1 MRPAAVSST
10 TNEMVTL
17 AYSDEELTRIID
29 RGVIVRNDFR
39 LHASFLAPELQP
51 TDAPVPTEAPKPTE
65 APTEAPKPT
74 EAPTEAPKPTV
85 APTDAPK
92 PTEAPTEAPKPTEA
106 PTEAPKPTEAP
117 TEPSSRTIIFSNNK
131 GFSEVNIYYWSEE
144 NQPVDWPGV
153 PMTYLDTNEMG
164 EKRYTIELPA
174 GMTNYVINDGGSQQT
189 VDIDFTGSTGVYL
202 TDKNSSGNYE
212 VAFYDIGGDT
222 NPTTAPTTAPQPTT
236 PTPSVADGYYLVGT
250 MTDWKA
256 DAAFKFSENTANP
269 GEYMLSTTLAATDGI
284 KAVKVENGA
293 ITTWYPDGMDN
304 EYTVDAAHA
313 GDVTIYFKTTY
324 QSDWSTFGG
333 YMYIDGGSAPT
344 PDPTTAPTEA
354 PDVTDR
360 TIIFSNNKG
369 FSTVNIYYWS
379 EEDQPVD
386 WPGVPMTYLDTNE
399 MGEKRYTIELPAGM
413 TNYVIN
419 DGGTQQTVDIDFTG
433 ATGVYMTDK
442 DSSGNYAVAFYDIGG
457 TDPTPDPTT
466 APQPTT
472 PTPTE
477 ATKNYVYLNAGG
489 SILWDQANARFKLYV
504 WNDDGEKWL
513 TGTAVN
519 GKYQFEVPAGYTD
532 GIFVRMDPAKTA
544 DDWDSVWNQTGDLTL
559 QIGKTYTI
567 TSWTGG
573 DNGHSGGSW
582 S

>member
-1 MRPAAVSST
+1 
-10 TNEMVTL
+10 
-17 AYSDEELTRIID
+17 
-29 RGVIVRNDFR
+29 
-39 LHASFLAPELQP
+39 
-51 TDAPVPTEAPKPTE
+51 
-65 APTEAPKPT
+65 
-74 EAPTEAPKPTV
+74 
-85 APTDAPK
+85 
-92 PTEAPTEAPKPTEA
+92 
-106 PTEAPKPTEAP
+106 
-117 TEPSSRTIIFSNNK
+117 
-131 GFSEVNIYYWSEE
+131 
-144 NQPVDWPGV
+144 
-153 PMTYLDTNEMG
+153 MTYLDTNEMG
-164 EKRYTIELPA
+164 EQRY
-174 GMTNYVINDGGSQQT
+174 
-189 VDIDFTGSTGVYL
+189 
-202 TDKNSSGNYE
+202 
-212 VAFYDIGGDT
+212 
-222 NPTTAPTTAPQPTT
+222 
-236 PTPSVADGYYLVGT
+236 
-250 MTDWKA
+250 
-256 DAAFKFSENTANP
+256 
-269 GEYMLSTTLAATDGI
+269 
-284 KAVKVENGA
+284 
-293 ITTWYPDGMDN
+293 
-304 EYTVDAAHA
+304 
-313 GDVTIYFKTTY
+313 
-324 QSDWSTFGG
+324 
-333 YMYIDGGSAPT
+333 
-344 PDPTTAPTEA
+344 
-354 PDVTDR
+354 
-360 TIIFSNNKG
+360 IF
-369 FSTVNIYYWS
+369 
-379 EEDQPVD
+379 
-386 WPGVPMTYLDTNE
+386 
-399 MGEKRYTIELPAGM
+399 ELPAGM

-573 DNGHSGGSW
+573 DNSHSGGSW